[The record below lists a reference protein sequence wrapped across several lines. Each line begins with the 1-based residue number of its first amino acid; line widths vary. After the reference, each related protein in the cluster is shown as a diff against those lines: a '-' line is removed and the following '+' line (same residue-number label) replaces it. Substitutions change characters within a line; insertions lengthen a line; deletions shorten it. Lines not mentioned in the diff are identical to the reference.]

1 MSINVKDIGHLQP
14 RIGYN
19 HMSVPAR
26 IPTIEEWVDT
36 AEQPWERMPDE
47 TDKAWDAFVAYR
59 EAGASRTMS
68 LVAEQTGYNVSTVGS
83 WSRDNLW
90 GIRAA
95 RYDAWLDDVYR
106 RELAEQTRTMAR
118 RHTELA
124 QKTLEVLAKP
134 LQHLLEKNPEELTEE
149 LSAKDIVTLFKLA
162 QQSARTLPQV
172 MGAERLSV
180 GLPTELT
187 ANHTEVHVDSSPDR
201 LAQILAAAGP
211 DLLTALM
218 GAGSTGEII
227 DAEVVEVHSDSATP
241 ETDDLPA
248 GPTT

>member
-1 MSINVKDIGHLQP
+1 
-14 RIGYN
+14 
-19 HMSVPAR
+19 MSVPAR

-59 EAGASRTMS
+59 EAGAARTMS
-68 LVAEQTGYNVSTVGS
+68 LVAEQTGYHPSTVGS

-106 RELAEQTRTMAR
+106 RELAEQTRNMAR

-134 LQHLLEKNPEELTEE
+134 LQHLLEKDPEQLTEE
-149 LSAKDIVTLFKLA
+149 LSGKDIIQLFKLA

-172 MGAERLSV
+172 MGAERLAV
-180 GLPTELT
+180 GLPTELVQNT
-187 ANHTEVHVDSSPDR
+187 HEGHVDTSPDR
-201 LAQILAAAGP
+201 LAAVLAAAGP
-211 DLLTALM
+211 DLLAALM
-218 GAGSTGEII
+218 GTGATGEII
-227 DAEVVEVHSDSATP
+227 DAEVVEVHSDPAAP
-241 ETDDLPA
+241 EADDLPA
-248 GPTT
+248 RPTT